1 MCPASPQLSRLPGP
15 AGKTVGPSALAELAL
30 SCPDSSGLCLHT
42 ASPCSSRC
50 SRLVLPP
57 APPLSPPSDL
67 LWCGLEQ
74 GLQENDLFSNRCIHE
89 KKISHTLTC
98 IFFLTRSCGSVFR
111 EGGAGERPP
120 QPGSRGAGQARRERR
135 PQPRWGAEPG
145 AGSRRWAERWQ
156 GGVAS
161 PGTPVQPEEGRRPL
175 VHRHPE
181 RPFSKISWDGCRR
194 PRMALRH
201 ATAAPVRRCFS
212 AEMDAPLGAL
222 VASGVFSAF
231 GACLSD
237 QKETPSLPS
246 LCVRPLHS
254 APRARRAWAVACTCL
269 SLRVLSALPG
279 PAVLVSRELFVSSV
293 MRMAWVPRVSL
304 SHRVSLWRR
313 KQRRRPR
320 GRQSP
325 ACAPGLVTGVVAV
338 VPDSAAAQQEGLS
351 SRAQSAS
358 PFERTAPA
366 ASSRD
371 PQAVAATRQRGRLR
385 GPHSLAV
392 DGVRPRHSLARSSE
406 ETVAR
411 GLEGF
416 VNCCYTVRPGLK
428 SSCCVGP

>member
-74 GLQENDLFSNRCIHE
+74 GLQENNLFSNRCIHE

-98 IFFLTRSCGSVFR
+98 IFFLTHSCGSVFR

-194 PRMALRH
+194 PRTALRH
-201 ATAAPVRRCFS
+201 ATTAPVRRCFS

-269 SLRVLSALPG
+269 SLRVLSALAG

-293 MRMAWVPRVSL
+293 M
-304 SHRVSLWRR
+304 
-313 KQRRRPR
+313 
-320 GRQSP
+320 
-325 ACAPGLVTGVVAV
+325 
-338 VPDSAAAQQEGLS
+338 
-351 SRAQSAS
+351 
-358 PFERTAPA
+358 
-366 ASSRD
+366 
-371 PQAVAATRQRGRLR
+371 
-385 GPHSLAV
+385 
-392 DGVRPRHSLARSSE
+392 
-406 ETVAR
+406 
-411 GLEGF
+411 
-416 VNCCYTVRPGLK
+416 
-428 SSCCVGP
+428 